1 MLIKVTPYNEVATY
15 EYPQGSDE
23 HIGNKLC
30 EYLDCQGYE
39 VVKPIKLYTVLGQP
53 SDPMKDSVVMLVDS
67 YTLGKRVNMLATY
80 LYEDMIAGDVL
91 FVGHNY
97 YKADIFGLDRA
108 TADSL
113 FCQIKSILTILNTVK
128 NTLA

>member
-23 HIGNKLC
+23 HINDKLC
-30 EYLDCQGYE
+30 EYLNCQGYE

-53 SDPMKDSVVMLVDS
+53 SDPTKDSVVMLVDN
-67 YTLGKRVNMLATY
+67 YTLGKRVNTLATY
-80 LYEDMIAGDVL
+80 LYEDMIAGDVV
-91 FVGHNY
+91 FVGYNY
-97 YKADIFGLDRA
+97 YKADIFGLDEA

-113 FCQIKSILTILNTVK
+113 LCQIKSILKSL
-128 NTLA
+128 